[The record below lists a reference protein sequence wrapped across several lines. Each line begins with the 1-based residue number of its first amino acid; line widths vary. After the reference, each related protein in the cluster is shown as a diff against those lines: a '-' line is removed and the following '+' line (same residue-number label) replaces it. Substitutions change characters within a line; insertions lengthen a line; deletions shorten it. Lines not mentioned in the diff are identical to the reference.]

1 MRALQGLPKRTL
13 LLLSGRSRNGSVNTV
28 REGALAA
35 QLRLGILPL
44 GTAND
49 LARTLGTS
57 PIPSRRPATP
67 RQVKSVTL
75 TSAES
80 TAPCSR
86 TYPSRVEHRAYAAT
100 HRALEAALGAPR
112 LSQRRHPGPSP
123 CQALRG

>member
-49 LARTLGTS
+49 LARTW
-57 PIPSRRPATP
+57 
-67 RQVKSVTL
+67 VVSVN
-75 TSAES
+75 E
-80 TAPCSR
+80 
-86 TYPSRVEHRAYAAT
+86 VEIRGGVGAAIGQ
-100 HRALEAALGAPR
+100 AA
-112 LSQRRHPGPSP
+112 
-123 CQALRG
+123 

>member
-57 PIPSRRPATP
+57 PIPSLRIPTEAGHPFRREAGQRSDLMSATIP
-67 RQVKSVTL
+67 R
-75 TSAES
+75 
-80 TAPCSR
+80 
-86 TYPSRVEHRAYAAT
+86 
-100 HRALEAALGAPR
+100 
-112 LSQRRHPGPSP
+112 
-123 CQALRG
+123 